1 MDSQNDK
8 YLIQVVRDI
17 AELKAMVQNYADIE
31 LRVRELE
38 KARWKSA
45 WITGLLSASI
55 SSAVVAVVIRW
66 VVIVTGKQIGRAHV

>member
-1 MDSQNDK
+1 MENGTDK

-45 WITGLLSASI
+45 WLTGILSAAI
-55 SSAVVAVVIRW
+55 SSSVVAILVKVVL
-66 VVIVTGKQIGRAHV
+66 G

>member
-1 MDSQNDK
+1 MESGADK

-45 WITGLLSASI
+45 WLTGILSAAI
-55 SSAVVAVVIRW
+55 SSSVVAILVKVVL
-66 VVIVTGKQIGRAHV
+66 G